1 MGLPERDQASPSIM
15 FAPLHPVCTRFS
27 GKVQTRMRA
36 MGVRI
41 EVLERYVQR
50 YVLIRIVVCTICT
63 GNGEPPRGGNPGRV
77 PVKTAVVQT
86 SR

>member
-1 MGLPERDQASPSIM
+1 
-15 FAPLHPVCTRFS
+15 
-27 GKVQTRMRA
+27 

-50 YVLIRIVVCTICT
+50 YVLIRIVVCTVCT
-63 GNGEPPRGGNPGRV
+63 GNGEPPRGGNPGPGV